1 MQIFASSKNWQVLI
15 NSFMIHLS
23 YATIKNEKVVNEEM
37 INSEQN
43 DFGNL
48 LSVLLLKNMAKVTI
62 YTTPS
67 CAYCDMAKEF
77 LGKNQIQYEE
87 KNVAQDDEAR
97 SESIEKSGQM
107 GVPVIDINGEIV
119 VGFNRERI
127 MQLLGIS

>member
-1 MQIFASSKNWQVLI
+1 
-15 NSFMIHLS
+15 MIHLS

-77 LGKNQIQYEE
+77 HGKNQIQYEE